1 MTQGETEQPPGAAG
15 ASPGRML
22 FAVLGG
28 AAVWTLHFLGSYA
41 AIALGCTARWDGT
54 VELVIVGTLGL
65 AAVAAWSTAVA
76 WREWRRASGAQP
88 WDHALSEPRGWFA
101 WLMMV
106 GALLGATSLF
116 TILLE
121 GVGALLLPV
130 CGWDVR

>member
-1 MTQGETEQPPGAAG
+1 MTQGASEPRPGT
-15 ASPGRML
+15 ASRPLGRIL
-22 FAVLGG
+22 FALFGG
-28 AAVWTLHFLGSYA
+28 AAAWTLHFLGSYA
-41 AIALGCTARWDGT
+41 VIALGCTARWDGT
-54 VELVIVGTLGL
+54 VELVIIGTLAL
-65 AAVAAWSTAVA
+65 AAMAAWSTASA

-88 WDHALSEPRGWFA
+88 WDQALSEPRGWLA

-121 GVGALLLPV
+121 GAGALLLPV